1 MRGEKGKFI
10 KGHSGNPRG
19 KAPGTRHKA
28 TLAALALLE
37 GEAEALSRKAVDLA
51 LAGDTTALRL
61 CLERIAPP
69 LKEQPIS
76 GVELPEI
83 SDPSDILEAINEVG
97 RLLASGE
104 ILPGQAAALCN
115 VFEQSRKHFET
126 AELDERIK
134 KLEEATNAKS

>member
-1 MRGEKGKFI
+1 MRGEKGKFK

-51 LAGDTTALRL
+51 LEGDTTALRL

-69 LKEQPIS
+69 MKEHPLS

-83 SDPSDILEAINEVG
+83 NGPNDILDAIVEVSQK
-97 RLLASGE
+97 LADGS
-104 ILPGQAAALCN
+104 ILPSQAAALCH
-115 VFEQSRKHFET
+115 VFEQHRRHFET
-126 AELDERIK
+126 TELEERIK
-134 KLEEATNAKS
+134 KLEEADNA